1 MSATCYERH
10 HAYNITLLTTTVSSG
25 MINKT
30 QFQVSVDEIF
40 LRFANSL
47 VYRNSTSIGVLE
59 IDVTKQLAYHVIQ

>member
-1 MSATCYERH
+1 MNDTITI

-25 MINKT
+25 MINKR